1 MPIVTTSPLRRPK
14 RSPVLPTA
22 IAAIAIAA
30 AVAIYLGARAA
41 RLRQQPSPAV
51 SDTPTSPPK
60 ATPTSVADA
69 APTSP
74 VKPAQPPSE
83 EEAPSRAPTN
93 AYVKRPGQMML
104 PNGQIL
110 TFTPPEPGTT
120 TRVTAPGHIYECD
133 SEGNWK
139 DITPQKPFDNPVENS
154 LVGLSMEN
162 GKFIPAFMLNHSD
175 EEIMAA
181 LRREVVI
188 NQDDPE
194 EVKLKK
200 QAVAEMKAVILDYM
214 EQGGTYRDFVYE
226 MAAYVKAER
235 KVKAAGIHK
244 IVQLVKAGDIEGA
257 KAYREEL
264 DKVLESQ
271 EFTKIRLPKH
281 VAEAF
286 GE

>member
-1 MPIVTTSPLRRPK
+1 MPIVTTSPSRRPK

-22 IAAIAIAA
+22 IAAVAIAV

-41 RLRQQPSPAV
+41 RQPQPLSV
-51 SDTPTSPPK
+51 SDTTTSPPLGG
-60 ATPTSVADA
+60 PTSAADA

-74 VKPAQPPSE
+74 MKPAQPQAGAS
-83 EEAPSRAPTN
+83 APPPQAATTN
-93 AYVKRPGQMML
+93 NYVKRPGQMML

-120 TRVTAPGHIYECD
+120 TRVTTPGHIYECD

-162 GKFIPAFMLNHSD
+162 GKFIPAFMLNYSD

-194 EVKLKK
+194 DVKLKK